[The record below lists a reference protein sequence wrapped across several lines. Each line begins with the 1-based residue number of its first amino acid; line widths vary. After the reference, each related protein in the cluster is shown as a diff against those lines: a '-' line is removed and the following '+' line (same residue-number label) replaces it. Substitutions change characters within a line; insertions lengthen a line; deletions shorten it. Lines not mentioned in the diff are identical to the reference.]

1 MITPDEKARIH
12 AALEKTGGDY
22 GAAAEIIGIERGQLS
37 AIIHNNKDLKL
48 RWTTPREFTTPPSDA
63 VTISRPVIPTAAP
76 APALPSDEEIA
87 RAIER
92 EDALVRKGMEAIG
105 VTGPKLD
112 TALALQKFHQK
123 HFQRAIELLG
133 GGITK
138 QFIDLMSEVESINK
152 ELAGVLT
159 PQRELLL
166 REDRSRLLDL
176 MNKFYD
182 RANQAVLTQAKV
194 EVLKKQAK
202 EGAGGG
208 KKTGK
213 PGFAPLVAVKA
224 EGNVTITETKP
235 E

>member
-1 MITPDEKARIH
+1 
-12 AALEKTGGDY
+12 
-22 GAAAEIIGIERGQLS
+22 
-37 AIIHNNKDLKL
+37 
-48 RWTTPREFTTPPSDA
+48 
-63 VTISRPVIPTAAP
+63 
-76 APALPSDEEIA
+76 
-87 RAIER
+87 
-92 EDALVRKGMEAIG
+92 
-105 VTGPKLD
+105 
-112 TALALQKFHQK
+112 
-123 HFQRAIELLG
+123 
-133 GGITK
+133 
-138 QFIDLMSEVESINK
+138 
-152 ELAGVLT
+152 VLT